1 MNAKECS
8 ESCNS
13 LPRIFKERLWFFSN
27 RLPRWEKIE
36 RSLTF
41 HCSDFLIIWT
51 LLILASVWRAQL
63 CNTGTVQEEPGTRE
77 MLDHGVQKKKQAA
90 WKKKAF
96 QGDHNSTNHISVVFG
111 ESVSVWKTFACHQNV
126 CAEWSDELGSEH
138 RYINIC
144 CHWGCKIEQTD
155 HFRTWPPYLHLPQ
168 PIKLPKKRG
177 LNKKNFEMETW
188 SGMKQIQQHQV
199 AKLP

>member
-27 RLPRWEKIE
+27 HLPRWEKIE

-77 MLDHGVQKKKQAA
+77 MLDHGVQKKKQEA

-96 QGDHNSTNHISVVFG
+96 QGDHNSINHISVVFG
-111 ESVSVWKTFACHQNV
+111 ESVCGRLLLVTKMCVQSGQTSWAVNTGTLIFAV
-126 CAEWSDELGSEH
+126 TE
-138 RYINIC
+138 
-144 CHWGCKIEQTD
+144 
-155 HFRTWPPYLHLPQ
+155 
-168 PIKLPKKRG
+168 
-177 LNKKNFEMETW
+177 
-188 SGMKQIQQHQV
+188 V
-199 AKLP
+199 AK

>member
-27 RLPRWEKIE
+27 HLPRWEKIE

-63 CNTGTVQEEPGTRE
+63 CNTGTVQRE
-77 MLDHGVQKKKQAA
+77 LAQEKCWTMVCKKKSRRRG
-90 WKKKAF
+90 KRK
-96 QGDHNSTNHISVVFG
+96 
-111 ESVSVWKTFACHQNV
+111 
-126 CAEWSDELGSEH
+126 
-138 RYINIC
+138 
-144 CHWGCKIEQTD
+144 
-155 HFRTWPPYLHLPQ
+155 HFRGITTALTIFLWCLENQSVCGRLLLVTKMCVQ
-168 PIKLPKKRG
+168 
-177 LNKKNFEMETW
+177 
-188 SGMKQIQQHQV
+188 SGQTSWAVNTGTLIFAVTEV
-199 AKLP
+199 AK